1 MVGGWDLNDAVSEE
15 DGCCLM
21 ASAPA
26 EDAGD
31 DEKGM
36 LAATSSGEVENSD
49 SGTSVV
55 VVEAFGGGTGK
66 VFEFSLSGRRSVQ
79 SGAATVTHQFFPFGH
94 SEGARAGGS
103 SAPPSPRV
111 HWTGVGFW
119 QSSEPVVAGM
129 ATEAPTPVKKSR
141 RGPRSRSSQ
150 YRGVTFYRRTGR
162 WESHIWDCGKQVYLG
177 GFDTAYA
184 AARALT
190 FRDCSSRAYD
200 RAAIKFRG
208 VDADINF
215 RLADYEEDIQ
225 QMGNLNKEEFVQV
238 LRRQSGSFPRGSS
251 KYRGVIL
258 RKTGKWEARMGQ
270 ILGKKYV
277 YLGLFDTE
285 IEAARAYDT
294 AAIKCNGKDAIT
306 NFDPKLYSNELA
318 DHIEHNLD
326 LSLGRSGSKRTNLEM
341 IDDESSNVVDQ
352 QFLMGSESEWKRNM
366 RLRFD
371 DNFKLSKGNDSRSYS
386 PPSNGFSRSPFGYV
400 PVQTTDMSSVFHIIQ
415 LQSNPSC
422 YDQVCDLSPK

>member
-1 MVGGWDLNDAVSEE
+1 MVGGWDLNDALSEE
-15 DGCCLM
+15 DSCCLM
-21 ASAPA
+21 AAAPA
-26 EDAGD
+26 EDGGD
-31 DEKGM
+31 DEKGKP
-36 LAATSSGEVENSD
+36 AATSSGEVENDD

-55 VVEAFGGGTGK
+55 VVEAFGAGAGK
-66 VFEFSLSGRRSVQ
+66 VFEFSVSGRRSMQ
-79 SGAATVTHQFFPFGH
+79 SGPAVVTHQFFPFGH
-94 SEGARAGGS
+94 SEEARAGES
-103 SAPPSPRV
+103 SAPPPTRV

-129 ATEAPTPVKKSR
+129 ATEAPPPVKKSR

-162 WESHIWDCGKQVYLG
+162 WESHIWDCRRQIYLG
-177 GFDTAYA
+177 GFDTACA
-184 AARALT
+184 AA
-190 FRDCSSRAYD
+190 RAYD

-215 RLADYEEDIQ
+215 RLDDYEEDLQ

-238 LRRQSGSFPRGSS
+238 LRRQGGSFPRGSS

-258 RKTGKWEARMGQ
+258 RKSGKWEARMGQ
-270 ILGKKYV
+270 ILGKKYM

-306 NFDPKLYSNELA
+306 NFDPKLYSNELGIET
-318 DHIEHNLD
+318 DHVEHNLD
-326 LSLGRSGSKRTNLEM
+326 LSLGRSGSKRINLKT
-341 IDDESSNVVDQ
+341 IDDESSNVV
-352 QFLMGSESEWKRNM
+352 ESEWRRNM
-366 RLRFD
+366 RLKFD
-371 DNFKLSKGNDSRSYS
+371 DNLKLSNGRSSRSCFR
-386 PPSNGFSRSPFGYV
+386 PSNGFSQFPFSYV
-400 PVQTTDMSSVFHIIQ
+400 PLQTTTDMSSVFQIIQ

-422 YDQVCDLSPK
+422 YDQHPGGSDK